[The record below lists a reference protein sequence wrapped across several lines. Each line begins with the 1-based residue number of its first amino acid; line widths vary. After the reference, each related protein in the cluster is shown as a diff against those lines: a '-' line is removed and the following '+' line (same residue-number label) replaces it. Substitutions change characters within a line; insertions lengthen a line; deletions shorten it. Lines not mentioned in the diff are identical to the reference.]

1 MEVVSP
7 FLERTNKSKVNPKV
21 IYIYIYINFIPKDGV
36 QKILFFNFVHD
47 HLGSGWNWEEKSSK
61 GFENGNSHFS
71 KAFKIMHFPII
82 PMFQCNFVEFEHVFL
97 SAFSLRK
104 SKLKVKFKTTEQGV
118 DLDKV
123 KCQELFKGCKNVKMH
138 TFFHKII
145 FLKLKQM
152 YGKFFKKH
160 FPSKILLLQSN
171 NRNTIKRCGICSKL
185 PIKTSERRHWR
196 HWCRYGVFIVNSE
209 HIPHLFL
216 VFLLLALNK

>member
-21 IYIYIYINFIPKDGV
+21 IYIYINFIPKDGV

-123 KCQELFKGCKNVKMH
+123 KCHELFKGCKNVKMH

-145 FLKLKQM
+145 FLKLNRCMGNFLKSIFHLRF
-152 YGKFFKKH
+152 YFFKV
-160 FPSKILLLQSN
+160 
-171 NRNTIKRCGICSKL
+171 TIETL
-185 PIKTSERRHWR
+185 
-196 HWCRYGVFIVNSE
+196 
-209 HIPHLFL
+209 
-216 VFLLLALNK
+216 

>member
-1 MEVVSP
+1 M
-7 FLERTNKSKVNPKV
+7 
-21 IYIYIYINFIPKDGV
+21 

-123 KCQELFKGCKNVKMH
+123 KCHELSKGCKNVKMH
-138 TFFHKII
+138 TFFQEII

-152 YGKFFKKH
+152 YGKFVKKH
-160 FPSKILLLQSN
+160 FPSNILILQSN
-171 NRNTIKRCGICSKL
+171 NRNTIKRFGICSEL
-185 PIKTSERRHWR
+185 PIKTLERRHWR
-196 HWCRYGVFIVNSE
+196 QWRRSSVFIVNSE

-216 VFLLLALNK
+216 VFLLLTLSK